1 VTGIISDT
9 YGPRIPLAIGSVLHV
24 FGIMMASLSHE
35 YYQFFLTQSV
45 VSAIGCSF
53 LFFPST
59 LPTCCKP
66 ICSPPKS
73 SRTMLIQDH
82 STSSSRPIFRQ
93 TSSPRP
99 RHCRHRLLHRWR
111 RPAHH
116 GRAPHPSS
124 RLWLGY
130 AQCRIPVPWS
140 SCHWQHLR
148 QGSSPASEA
157 RVQVQGVPCP
167 VLRSAIQPAHSREFL
182 HLPGWIPAVYVCDC
196 AGEGRG
202 HEYTVG
208 DVFGVDPKWSFVRPR
223 AHPAHNTH

>member
-1 VTGIISDT
+1 
-9 YGPRIPLAIGSVLHV
+9 
-24 FGIMMASLSHE
+24 MMASISHE

-45 VSAIGCSF
+45 VSSIGCSF

-59 LPTCCKP
+59 LPIYCKP
-66 ICSPPKS
+66 ISTLLKS

-82 STSSSRPIFRQ
+82 STSSSRPVLLQ
-93 TSSPRP
+93 ASCPRP
-99 RHCRHRLLHRWR
+99 RHCRHRLLHRR
-111 RPAHH
+111 RHPAHH

-130 AQCRIPVPWS
+130 AQCCIHVPRS

-167 VLRSAIQPAHSREFL
+167 ILRSAIQPAHSRDFL
-182 HLPGWIPAVYVCDC
+182 HLPGWIPAIHVCHC
-196 AGEGRG
+196 ASEGRG
-202 HEYTVG
+202 NEYTVG
-208 DVFGVDPKWSFVRPR
+208 DVFGVNYEWSFVRPLR
-223 AHPAHNTH
+223 SPCA